1 GAAVMALVVAAVIIV
16 NAPFSFGSTKI
27 RQMQMASVNQLSQ
40 QQIDNARLIIGVGRG
55 GDFEDRAIRIA
66 LMTAL
71 QESSLRNLDSGDRDS
86 VGLFQQRPSQ
96 GWGEP
101 EKLADPIYAA
111 KAFYG
116 INPEVEN
123 PGLDQIEGWTT
134 MSPTEAAQSV
144 QRSALP
150 DAYEQWATLA
160 DALPAPQTA
169 VLALPSPPPP
179 SIPPALGSG
188 LTRVRPPSGPASVGP
203 ASLGSGLTRVRRWWL
218 LADCPVICTHGVPS
232 RFRTS

>member
-1 GAAVMALVVAAVIIV
+1 MPRLTSHRKGRRSVLTGALIGLSAAVMALVVAAVVII
-16 NAPFSFGSTKI
+16 NSPFSFGSTKI
-27 RQMQMASVNQLSQ
+27 RQMQMASVSHLTE

-55 GDFEDRAIRIA
+55 GDFDDRAIRIA

-96 GWGEP
+96 GWGAP
-101 EKLADPIYAA
+101 DQLTDPVYAA

-123 PGLDQIEGWTT
+123 PGLDQIEGWSS

-150 DAYEQWATLA
+150 DAYGQWESLA
-160 DALPAPQTA
+160 DDL
-169 VLALPSPPPP
+169 
-179 SIPPALGSG
+179 LGSQTDVEA
-188 LTRVRPPSGPASVGP
+188 L
-203 ASLGSGLTRVRRWWL
+203 
-218 LADCPVICTHGVPS
+218 D
-232 RFRTS
+232 

>member
-1 GAAVMALVVAAVIIV
+1 MLRQTSRRTGRRSVIRGALIGLAAAATALVLVAVIIV
-16 NAPFSFGSTKI
+16 NSPFSFGSTKI
-27 RQMQMASVNQLSQ
+27 RQMQMASVSQLSEH
-40 QQIDNARLIIGVGRG
+40 QIDNARLIIGVGRG
-55 GDFEDRAIRIA
+55 GDFDDEAIRIA

-101 EKLADPIYAA
+101 TKLSDPIYAA

-123 PGLDQIEGWTT
+123 PGLEQIDGWNT

-150 DAYEQWATLA
+150 DAYEQWESLA
-160 DALPAPQTA
+160 DDLLGTQDDVEAL
-169 VLALPSPPPP
+169 S
-179 SIPPALGSG
+179 
-188 LTRVRPPSGPASVGP
+188 
-203 ASLGSGLTRVRRWWL
+203 
-218 LADCPVICTHGVPS
+218 
-232 RFRTS
+232 

>member
-1 GAAVMALVVAAVIIV
+1 MPRLTSSRKGRRSVLTGALIGLGAAVMALVVGAVIV
-16 NAPFSFGSTKI
+16 LNSPVSFGSTKI
-27 RQMQMASVNQLSQ
+27 RQMQMASVNQLSE

-55 GDFEDRAIRIA
+55 GNFDDRAIRIA

-101 EKLADPIYAA
+101 HQLTDPIYAA

-123 PGLDQIEGWTT
+123 PGLNQIDGWDSMT
-134 MSPTEAAQSV
+134 PTEAAQSV
-144 QRSALP
+144 QRSVLP
-150 DAYEQWATLA
+150 DAYGQWESLA
-160 DALPAPQTA
+160 DDLLGTQADVEAL
-169 VLALPSPPPP
+169 
-179 SIPPALGSG
+179 
-188 LTRVRPPSGPASVGP
+188 
-203 ASLGSGLTRVRRWWL
+203 
-218 LADCPVICTHGVPS
+218 D
-232 RFRTS
+232 

>member
-1 GAAVMALVVAAVIIV
+1 MPRLTSSRKGRRSVLTGALIGLGAAVMALVVGAVIIL
-16 NAPFSFGSTKI
+16 NSPFSFGSTKI
-27 RQMQMASVNQLSQ
+27 RQMQMASVNQLSE

-55 GDFEDRAIRIA
+55 GDFDDHAIRIA

-101 EKLADPIYAA
+101 HQLTDPIYAA

-123 PGLDQIEGWTT
+123 PGLHQIDGWDSMT
-134 MSPTEAAQSV
+134 PTEAAQSV

-150 DAYEQWATLA
+150 DAYGQWESLA
-160 DALPAPQTA
+160 DDLLGTQADVEAL
-169 VLALPSPPPP
+169 
-179 SIPPALGSG
+179 
-188 LTRVRPPSGPASVGP
+188 
-203 ASLGSGLTRVRRWWL
+203 
-218 LADCPVICTHGVPS
+218 D
-232 RFRTS
+232 

>member
-1 GAAVMALVVAAVIIV
+1 MALVLTAVIII
-16 NAPFSFGSTKI
+16 NSPMSFGSTKI
-27 RQMQMASVNQLSQ
+27 RQMQMASVSQLTD

-55 GDFEDRAIRIA
+55 ADFDDRAIRIA

-101 EKLADPIYAA
+101 HQLTDPVYAA

-116 INPEVEN
+116 VNPEVDN
-123 PGLDQIEGWTT
+123 PGLSQIEGWDS

-150 DAYEQWATLA
+150 DAYEQWENLA
-160 DALPAPQTA
+160 DDL
-169 VLALPSPPPP
+169 
-179 SIPPALGSG
+179 LGSQTDVEA
-188 LTRVRPPSGPASVGP
+188 LT
-203 ASLGSGLTRVRRWWL
+203 
-218 LADCPVICTHGVPS
+218 
-232 RFRTS
+232 

>member
-1 GAAVMALVVAAVIIV
+1 MLTGALIGLGAAVMALIVGAVIIINSPV
-16 NAPFSFGSTKI
+16 SFGSTKI
-27 RQMQMASVNQLSQ
+27 RQMQMASVNQLSE

-55 GDFEDRAIRIA
+55 GDFGDHAIRIA

-101 EKLADPIYAA
+101 HQLTDPVYAA

-123 PGLDQIEGWTT
+123 PGLDQIEGWDA

-150 DAYEQWATLA
+150 DAYGQWETLA
-160 DALPAPQTA
+160 DDL
-169 VLALPSPPPP
+169 
-179 SIPPALGSG
+179 LGSQ
-188 LTRVRPPSGPASVGP
+188 
-203 ASLGSGLTRVRRWWL
+203 
-218 LADCPVICTHGVPS
+218 ADVEALD
-232 RFRTS
+232 

>member
-1 GAAVMALVVAAVIIV
+1 MPRLTSSRKGRRSVLTGALIGLGAAVMALVVGAVIIL
-16 NAPFSFGSTKI
+16 NSPISFGSTKI
-27 RQMQMASVNQLSQ
+27 RQMQMASVNQLSE

-55 GDFEDRAIRIA
+55 GNFDDHAIRIA

-71 QESSLRNLDSGDRDS
+71 QESSLHNLDSGDRDS

-101 EKLADPIYAA
+101 HQLTDPIYAA

-123 PGLDQIEGWTT
+123 PGLNQIDGWDS

-150 DAYEQWATLA
+150 DAYGQWESLA
-160 DALPAPQTA
+160 DDL
-169 VLALPSPPPP
+169 
-179 SIPPALGSG
+179 LGSQ
-188 LTRVRPPSGPASVGP
+188 
-203 ASLGSGLTRVRRWWL
+203 
-218 LADCPVICTHGVPS
+218 ADVEALD
-232 RFRTS
+232 